1 MSAIVPKLKLTYLEG
16 SSPKHYSLNV
26 KINGQEA
33 HPNLIISNDN
43 GTMENPNTQF
53 VVLVEMGETN
63 QGSDEIDVDMGE
75 IVFDSE
81 ESLVEV
87 QLMQNN
93 ILLGEGS
100 IRVKE
105 AQQESRPIGG
115 FS

>member
-1 MSAIVPKLKLTYLEG
+1 MSAIVPELKLTYLEG

-43 GTMENPNTQF
+43 GTMENPNTLF
-53 VVLVEMGETN
+53 VVSVEMGEMS
-63 QGSDEIDVDMGE
+63 QGVEQIDVDMGQ
-75 IVFDSE
+75 IAFDNE

-87 QLMQNN
+87 QLIQNN
-93 ILLGEGS
+93 TLLGEGS

-105 AQQESRPIGG
+105 AQQESRPGGG
-115 FS
+115 F